1 LEKLK
6 KFTKLRKIV
15 FTHNY
20 LNSFILLSKI
30 ECINSLQSLVI
41 NDNEVLLAKTLKSFI
56 VYRFQHITEFN
67 GLQINDLDKKIA
79 KQEFQLFDKILSIQN
94 IFTKKVAPPSTPN
107 VDPTQK
113 RQEQRLRS
121 KKNLEFAHVYVVGM
135 LDEGTRREAEK
146 HEVEIQLERAVK
158 AIIAATTEE
167 LLGGHQDPEE
177 VLERFI

>member
-1 LEKLK
+1 
-6 KFTKLRKIV
+6 V

-79 KQEFQLFDKILSIQN
+79 KQEF
-94 IFTKKVAPPSTPN
+94 
-107 VDPTQK
+107 
-113 RQEQRLRS
+113 
-121 KKNLEFAHVYVVGM
+121 
-135 LDEGTRREAEK
+135 
-146 HEVEIQLERAVK
+146 
-158 AIIAATTEE
+158 
-167 LLGGHQDPEE
+167 
-177 VLERFI
+177 